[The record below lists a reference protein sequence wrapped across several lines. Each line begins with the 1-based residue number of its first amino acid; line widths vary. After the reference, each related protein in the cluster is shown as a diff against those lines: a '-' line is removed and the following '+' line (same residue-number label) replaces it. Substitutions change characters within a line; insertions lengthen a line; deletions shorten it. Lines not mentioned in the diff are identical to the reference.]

1 MNRAE
6 YKNAIMDV
14 AYLCACAVNG
24 QIPDAVR
31 VSGMNIGHLYSAA
44 DRNLLTGITAI
55 ALESAGVKDPAF
67 TQAKGKAIRKVAAF
81 DLEREAI
88 LDAFEKAGIWYLP
101 LKGAVLKD
109 LYPLI
114 GMRQMADNDILC
126 DASRTADVRAIMES
140 HGFET
145 DKAYGHGAHDSFFK
159 PPVYNFE
166 MHRTLFSA
174 NHDKKIRSYYENVKE
189 RLKCVDGKKFE
200 RRFSD
205 EDFYVYL
212 IAHEHKHYSGGGTG
226 LRSLLDTYVYILNKG
241 KTLDWDYIS
250 GEIEKLGITDF
261 ESKNRSLALHLF
273 CGDALS
279 CEDQSMLDY
288 VISSGTY
295 GTVANRVNN
304 GIAKNGDG
312 VLGKV
317 RYVLGRIFLPLDVVR
332 SSFPLFIK
340 YPVLLPFLP
349 FYRAIR
355 GVTTRRNVMKAE
367 LKTIAGYKQKKD
379 RENK

>member
-1 MNRAE
+1 MDKAE

-24 QIPDAVR
+24 QIPDATR
-31 VSGMNIGHLYSAA
+31 VSGMNIDHLYSAA
-44 DRNLLTGITAI
+44 DRNLLTGITAM

-109 LYPLI
+109 LYPMI

-174 NHDKKIRSYYENVKE
+174 NHDKRIRSYYENVKG
-189 RLKCVDGKKFE
+189 RLKCVDGKEFE

-205 EDFYVYL
+205 EDFYVYM
-212 IAHEHKHYSGGGTG
+212 IAHEYKHYSGGGTG

-295 GTVANRVNN
+295 GTVENRVNN
-304 GIAKNGDG
+304 GIAKKGDG
-312 VLGKV
+312 IIGKV
-317 RYVLGRIFLPLDVVR
+317 RYVFSRIFLPLDVVR

>member
-1 MNRAE
+1 MDKAE

-109 LYPLI
+109 LYPMI

-189 RLKCVDGKKFE
+189 RLKCVDGKEFE
-200 RRFSD
+200 QRFSD

-261 ESKNRSLALHLF
+261 ESKNRSLAMHLF

-279 CEDQSMLDY
+279 CEDQSILDY

-295 GTVANRVNN
+295 GTVENRVNN
-304 GIAKNGDG
+304 GIAKKGDG
-312 VLGKV
+312 IIGKV
-317 RYVLGRIFLPLDVVR
+317 RYVFSRIFLPLDVVR

-355 GVTTRRNVMKAE
+355 GLTIRRNILKTE

>member
-1 MNRAE
+1 MGILITNT
-6 YKNAIMDV
+6 
-14 AYLCACAVNG
+14 
-24 QIPDAVR
+24 PR
-31 VSGMNIGHLYSAA
+31 VYFSTIS
-44 DRNLLTGITAI
+44 T
-55 ALESAGVKDPAF
+55 GVKDPAF

-88 LDAFEKAGIWYLP
+88 FDAFEKAGIWYLL

-109 LYPLI
+109 LYPMI

-140 HGFET
+140 HGFEA
-145 DKAYGHGAHDSFFK
+145 DKAYGRGAHDSFFK

-189 RLKCVDGKKFE
+189 RLKCVDGKEFE

-241 KTLDWDYIS
+241 KTLDWNYIS
-250 GEIEKLGITDF
+250 GEIGKLGITDF
-261 ESKNRSLALHLF
+261 ESKNRSLAMHLF

-279 CEDQSMLDY
+279 EDEQDMLDY

-304 GIAKNGDG
+304 GIAKKGDG
-312 VLGKV
+312 IIGKV

-367 LKTIAGYKQKKD
+367 LKTIARYRQKKD
-379 RENK
+379 MKDKC